1 MLDADLNLEKIG
13 SEYQRI
19 IDETSIKDA
28 ISSAQQTPAVLVSP
42 SKRQRMS
49 S

>member
-13 SEYQRI
+13 SEYQRS
-19 IDETSIKDA
+19 ETSIFDA
-28 ISSAQQTPAVLVSP
+28 ISGALQPSAVLVSP
-42 SKRQRMS
+42 SKRPRLS